1 MLERLQQLFHDLVT
15 SRAPS
20 GQAPSIHHSADDS
33 PASQTSSVDTPNRT
47 SDDHSADD
55 SPASQT
61 PSVDT
66 PNRTSDDH
74 VSSGRLPTEDSS
86 VPCIKSNDI
95 KRQTGYPTASGGVG
109 DVYKCTWNHGESLD
123 EVAVKSLRFPSL
135 SDPEIVK
142 INKNFDREIRIWAKL
157 KHQYVLPLHGT
168 VEQFGSFRA
177 FVSPWMPNGTLES
190 YLQKKLETLSMIDRL
205 RLLKQIAE
213 GLQHLHDNDVI
224 HGDLTNGNVLVA
236 ADGSPRLADFGISNV
251 MVQSNPAFSYHTG
264 AVRWVAPELVDPP
277 EDQAIQCATKSS
289 DIYALGGI
297 MLQVLYGKQPYWW
310 LKSAIHVI
318 SAKFKR
324 TDPIDSSVKIQPNH
338 LNFMRRCWSTKSE
351 LRPSVEEVINYLEEA
366 LSNETSSV

>member
-1 MLERLQQLFHDLVT
+1 MLERLQQLFHDLV

-20 GQAPSIHHSADDS
+20 GQAPCIQHYAE
-33 PASQTSSVDTPNRT
+33 
-47 SDDHSADD
+47 D

-74 VSSGRLPTEDSS
+74 VSSGHLPTEASSS
-86 VPCIKSNDI
+86 VPCIKLGDI
-95 KRQTGYPTASGGVG
+95 NRQTSYPTASGGLG
-109 DVYKCTWNHGESLD
+109 DVYKCTWNRGESSD
-123 EVAVKSLRFPSL
+123 EVAVKYPRFPSL
-135 SDPEIVK
+135 SDSDIFI
-142 INKNFDREIRIWAKL
+142 INKNFDRETRIWAKL

-168 VEQFGSFRA
+168 VEQFGPFRA

-190 YLQKKLETLSMIDRL
+190 YLEHAHETLSMIDRL

-213 GLQHLHDNDVI
+213 GLQYLHDHNVI

-236 ADGSPRLADFGISNV
+236 ADGSPRLADFGISNI

-277 EDQAIQCATKSS
+277 EDQPIQCATKST

-297 MLQVLYGKQPYWW
+297 MLQVLHGKQPYWW

-324 TDPIDSSVKIQPNH
+324 TEPIDSSVEIEPNH
-338 LNFMRRCWSTKSE
+338 LDFMRRCWSTESE
-351 LRPSVEEVINYLEEA
+351 LRPSVEEVINYLQEA
-366 LSNETSSV
+366 LSNETSSA

>member
-1 MLERLQQLFHDLVT
+1 MLERLQQLFHDLV
-15 SRAPS
+15 SRAPN
-20 GQAPSIHHSADDS
+20 GQASSIQHSADDS
-33 PASQTSSVDTPNRT
+33 TASR
-47 SDDHSADD
+47 
-55 SPASQT
+55 T

-74 VSSGRLPTEDSS
+74 VSSGRLSTEDSSS
-86 VPCIKSNDI
+86 VPCIKPSDI
-95 KRQTGYPTASGGVG
+95 NRHTSYPTASGGLG
-109 DVYKCTWNHGESLD
+109 DVYKCTWNRSESSD
-123 EVAVKSLRFPSL
+123 EVAVKSPRFPSL
-135 SDPEIVK
+135 SDLEKAK

-168 VEQFGSFRA
+168 VEQFGPFRA

-190 YLQKKLETLSMIDRL
+190 YLKHAHETLSMIDRL

-213 GLQHLHDNDVI
+213 GLQYLHDNDVI

-236 ADGSPRLADFGISNV
+236 ADGSPRLADFGISNI

-264 AVRWVAPELVDPP
+264 SVRWAAPELLDPP
-277 EDQAIQCATKSS
+277 EDQPIQCATKST

-297 MLQVLYGKQPYWW
+297 MLQVLHAKQPYWW

-324 TDPIDSSVKIQPNH
+324 TEPIDSSVEIEPDH
-338 LNFMRRCWSTKSE
+338 LDFMRRCWSPKSE
-351 LRPSVEEVINYLEEA
+351 LRPSVEEVINYLQEA
-366 LSNETSSV
+366 LSNETSPV